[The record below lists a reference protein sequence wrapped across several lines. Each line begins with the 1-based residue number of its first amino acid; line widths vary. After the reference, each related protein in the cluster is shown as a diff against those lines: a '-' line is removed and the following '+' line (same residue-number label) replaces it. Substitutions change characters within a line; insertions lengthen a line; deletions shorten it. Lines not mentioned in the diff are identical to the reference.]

1 MVANNVTMT
10 NEQYQ
15 NLISLANA
23 NQEKANT
30 YNKIQYGAGLAS
42 SFSNMAGSFIDY
54 ATLRADASNLNIQA
68 GNVELQAKQ
77 RANQL
82 RQQFIE
88 SAGAYMFGA
97 AQRGIA
103 VQSSS
108 VQANLQRSSEALG
121 KDIQTMEQNADLQAS
136 ALRTQSKIA
145 KIKARAGLVSGVASG
160 IAGIGLNT
168 AGFMGNTTG
177 GKNG

>member
-1 MVANNVTMT
+1 MGDITMS

-54 ATLRADASNLNIQA
+54 AALRTDARNLNIQA

-88 SAGAYMFGA
+88 SAGNYMFGA

-103 VQSSS
+103 VQSGS

-121 KDIQTMEQNADLQAS
+121 KDIQTMQQNASMQAG
-136 ALRTQSKIA
+136 ALRTQAKIA
-145 KIKARAGLVSGVASG
+145 KIKARAGLVSGVAQGISG
-160 IAGIGLNT
+160 AALNT
-168 AGFMGNTTG
+168 AGLMGG
-177 GKNG
+177 